1 MVAREEVAAE
11 TANAEG
17 LIPVPI
23 PVPVPVPVLVLV
35 LVLAAR
41 REAEED
47 LRDTT
52 TSTIATAAVLIAET
66 TITTTTSVEEE
77 TATTAEWTA
86 AAATAV
92 PARRRQTTETS
103 STSLPSR
110 VNEVSRLPR
119 ALPARRARKK
129 ASSVKSNRLPR
140 NALDEDASPTIFF
153 FVRVVTQRAVFAV
166 RARCG
171 HNNERPRLYRPP
183 NEKRTHHPFS
193 SLHERFCHPFPPPP
207 SKERSLLLFCIY
219 SSY

>member
-1 MVAREEVAAE
+1 MVETKDVHRVLVKALQIMVAREEVAAE

-23 PVPVPVPVLVLV
+23 PVLVLVLV

-52 TSTIATAAVLIAET
+52 TSTIATTAVLIAET

-140 NALDEDASPTIFF
+140 NALDEDASPAIFF
-153 FVRVVTQRAVFAV
+153 LFA
-166 RARCG
+166 
-171 HNNERPRLYRPP
+171 L
-183 NEKRTHHPFS
+183 
-193 SLHERFCHPFPPPP
+193 
-207 SKERSLLLFCIY
+207 
-219 SSY
+219 

>member
-1 MVAREEVAAE
+1 MVAREEVVAE
-11 TANAEG
+11 TANVEG

-23 PVPVPVPVLVLV
+23 PVPVPVLVPV

-52 TSTIATAAVLIAET
+52 TSTIATAAILITET

-77 TATTAEWTA
+77 TATTVEWTA

-119 ALPARRARKK
+119 GLPARRARKK
-129 ASSVKSNRLPR
+129 ASSVKLNRLPR
-140 NALDEDASPTIFF
+140 NALDEESASPNFF
-153 FVRVVTQRAVFAV
+153 SCNAAVFVRRANTA
-166 RARCG
+166 
-171 HNNERPRLYRPP
+171 RLYQSPP
-183 NEKRTHHPFS
+183 NEHTLFLASIKGRRRRRVHIQRKRPPRDRDRSRRRRSFFP
-193 SLHERFCHPFPPPP
+193 SL
-207 SKERSLLLFCIY
+207 
-219 SSY
+219 

>member
-1 MVAREEVAAE
+1 MVETKDVHRVLVKALQIMVAREEVVAE
-11 TANAEG
+11 TANVEG

-23 PVPVPVPVLVLV
+23 PVPVPVLVPV

-52 TSTIATAAVLIAET
+52 TSTIATAAILITET

-77 TATTAEWTA
+77 TATTVEWTA

-119 ALPARRARKK
+119 GLPARRARKK
-129 ASSVKSNRLPR
+129 ASSVKLNRLPR
-140 NALDEDASPTIFF
+140 NALDEESASPNFF
-153 FVRVVTQRAVFAV
+153 RVTQPFSYAQTPLDFTKA
-166 RARCG
+166 
-171 HNNERPRLYRPP
+171 HQIN
-183 NEKRTHHPFS
+183 TPFS
-193 SLHERFCHPFPPPP
+193 SRP
-207 SKERSLLLFCIY
+207 
-219 SSY
+219 

>member
-1 MVAREEVAAE
+1 MVETKDVHRILVKALQIMVAREEVVAE
-11 TANAEG
+11 TANVEG

-23 PVPVPVPVLVLV
+23 PVPVPVLVPV

-52 TSTIATAAVLIAET
+52 TSTIATAAILITET

-77 TATTAEWTA
+77 TATTVEWTA

-119 ALPARRARKK
+119 GLPARRARKK
-129 ASSVKSNRLPR
+129 ASSVKLNRLPR
-140 NALDEDASPTIFF
+140 NALDEESASPNFF
-153 FVRVVTQRAVFAV
+153 RVTQ
-166 RARCG
+166 
-171 HNNERPRLYRPP
+171 
-183 NEKRTHHPFS
+183 PFS
-193 SLHERFCHPFPPPP
+193 YAQTPLDFTKPT
-207 SKERSLLLFCIY
+207 K
-219 SSY
+219 

>member
-1 MVAREEVAAE
+1 MVETKDVHRVLVKALQIMVAREEVAAE

-23 PVPVPVPVLVLV
+23 PVLVLV

-140 NALDEDASPTIFF
+140 NALDEDASPAIFF
-153 FVRVVTQRAVFAV
+153 LFA
-166 RARCG
+166 
-171 HNNERPRLYRPP
+171 L
-183 NEKRTHHPFS
+183 
-193 SLHERFCHPFPPPP
+193 
-207 SKERSLLLFCIY
+207 
-219 SSY
+219 